1 MKRSKNLNKVVWI
14 TGASSGIGE
23 QLCILLATEGW
34 QVVASAR
41 RRENL
46 EKLREQIGNN
56 CHPFPVD
63 ITSKSNVDKLVK
75 EVEDNIGPIDLAI
88 LNAGFYE
95 PEKDSFDFE
104 ISKKTIDINVMGTI
118 NCIAAIKDRFLERE
132 SGHLAL
138 MSSIAGYRGL
148 PYAPSYTASRATI
161 INLAESLRLGF
172 FKKGVKVQVICPGFV
187 DSPLTQK
194 NSFHMPMIMSSKDA
208 AYKIV
213 RGLDKKSFE
222 ISFPY
227 RLSMTMKF
235 LSILPYRIY
244 FPLMSRYSRK

>member
-1 MKRSKNLNKVVWI
+1 
-14 TGASSGIGE
+14 
-23 QLCILLATEGW
+23 
-34 QVVASAR
+34 
-41 RRENL
+41 
-46 EKLREQIGNN
+46 
-56 CHPFPVD
+56 
-63 ITSKSNVDKLVK
+63 
-75 EVEDNIGPIDLAI
+75 
-88 LNAGFYE
+88 
-95 PEKDSFDFE
+95 
-104 ISKKTIDINVMGTI
+104 VMGTI
-118 NCIAAIKDRFLERE
+118 NCIATIKDSFFERG

-172 FKKGVKVQVICPGFV
+172 VKKGVKVQVICPGFV

-208 AYKIV
+208 ANKIV